1 VTVPNPRPPFDPEL
15 EDRLAA
21 VSAQLPPTI
30 TPEMI
35 GPMRAAAPSA
45 ANVDEMLAGF
55 AVTRSERTIPGH
67 GGGAIEVSILT
78 ATDRTEPGPGFL
90 YVHGGGMISG
100 DRFGGIG
107 QPLRWAERFGGV
119 CVAVGYRLAPDF
131 PDPFP
136 VEDTYAALTWMV
148 ANAGE
153 LGIDPGRVVVVGRS
167 AGGGLGAGAALLA
180 RDRGG
185 PALLG
190 QLLISPMLDDRN
202 DTVSAHQ
209 IDGVGIWDRTSND
222 TGWTALLGDRRGTPD
237 VSAYSA
243 PARATDLSGLPPAFV
258 DCGSAEVF
266 RDEDIAYASALWAAG
281 TRAELHVW
289 PGAFH
294 ACDLIAPDAVLS
306 RQMTAARDA
315 WMARLLG

>member
-1 VTVPNPRPPFDPEL
+1 MPSVGPPFDPEL
-15 EDRLAA
+15 EVRLAA
-21 VSAQLPPTI
+21 VREHLPSTI

-35 GPMRAAAPSA
+35 QPIRDAVPAVT
-45 ANVDEMLAGF
+45 VDEMLGGF
-55 AVTRSERTIPGH
+55 SVTRTDHSIAGH
-67 GGGAIEVSILT
+67 AGGSIEVSVL
-78 ATDRTEPGPGFL
+78 ASVELAGAGPGFL
-90 YVHGGGMISG
+90 YVHGGGMVTG

-119 CVAVGYRLAPDF
+119 CVTVGYRLAPEF
-131 PDPFP
+131 PDPVP

-148 ANAGE
+148 DHAAE
-153 LGIDPGRVVVVGRS
+153 LGIDPERVVIMGRS

-180 RDRGG
+180 RDRHG

-202 DTVSAHQ
+202 DTVSSHQ

-222 TGWTALLGDRRGTPD
+222 TGWNALLGDRRGTEG
-237 VSAYSA
+237 VSVYAA
-243 PARATDLSGLPPAFV
+243 PARATDLSGLPPTFV

-266 RDEDIAYASALWAAG
+266 RDEDVAYASALWAAG
-281 TRAELHVW
+281 TQTELHVW

-294 ACDLIAPDAVLS
+294 ACDLIAPDAVLCT
-306 RQMTAARDA
+306 RMMAARDA
-315 WMARLLG
+315 WVARLLGG